1 MLTYIADMAF
11 PGEMIVNKN
20 PKEFSYIRL
29 SWEFTSKGERNA
41 WVRFILSGF
50 KNDVVSFL

>member
-1 MLTYIADMAF
+1 MAF

-20 PKEFSYIRL
+20 PKEFSFIRL
-29 SWEFTSKGERNA
+29 SWEFTSKGEINA